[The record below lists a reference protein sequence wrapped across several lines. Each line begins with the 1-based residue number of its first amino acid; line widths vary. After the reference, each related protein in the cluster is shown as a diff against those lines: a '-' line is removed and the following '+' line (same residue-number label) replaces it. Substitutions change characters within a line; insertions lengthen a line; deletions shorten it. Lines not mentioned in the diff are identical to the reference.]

1 MTVRIRGE
9 NANRGTR
16 ITYQKSLNECRYIMR
31 LWLSWMKI
39 EGAKQQNAIHYPTV
53 AVRGLLRKTTAL
65 QRHITFRIS
74 IGVVAALDHGIH
86 SDDCSVFGYVLYANR
101 SGHLIYKW

>member
-1 MTVRIRGE
+1 MPLHNEALVELDE
-9 NANRGTR
+9 NRRSKT
-16 ITYQKSLNECRYIMR
+16 
-31 LWLSWMKI
+31 
-39 EGAKQQNAIHYPTV
+39 AKFYPTV